1 MCYVAC
7 VETLKCETVLNGKSY
22 FLLKLFFHT
31 QQCHGKTS
39 KTRKSEYII
48 YKWSTKIDDVN
59 QIRVKPRNRKQE
71 RQRKLGFECG

>member
-7 VETLKCETVLNGKSY
+7 VETLKCETVLNGGTKF

-39 KTRKSEYII
+39 KQESQSISFIKEYKNRRRKPNKSQ
-48 YKWSTKIDDVN
+48 TA
-59 QIRVKPRNRKQE
+59 
-71 RQRKLGFECG
+71 

>member
-48 YKWSTKIDDVN
+48 YK
-59 QIRVKPRNRKQE
+59 RVQK
-71 RQRKLGFECG
+71 

>member
-7 VETLKCETVLNGKSY
+7 VETLKCGVKRGNKV

-39 KTRKSEYII
+39 KQESPSISFIKEYKNRRRKPN
-48 YKWSTKIDDVN
+48 KGQTA
-59 QIRVKPRNRKQE
+59 
-71 RQRKLGFECG
+71 